1 MLTFKGEGWGGVLR
15 NGGVGGKEKTETREK
30 EFRVCNDIIKDFG
43 VIKRSVGTRA
53 LCFPLE
59 NLKHVPLF
67 LF

>member
-1 MLTFKGEGWGGVLR
+1 MGRSLKEW
-15 NGGVGGKEKTETREK
+15 GVGGKEKTETREN

-43 VIKRSVGTRA
+43 VIKRSVGTGA